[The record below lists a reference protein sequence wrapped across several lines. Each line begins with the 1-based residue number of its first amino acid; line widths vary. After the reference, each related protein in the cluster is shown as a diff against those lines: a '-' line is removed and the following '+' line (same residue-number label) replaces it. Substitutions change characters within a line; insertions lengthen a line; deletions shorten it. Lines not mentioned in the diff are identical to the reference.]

1 MKKII
6 FFLICIL
13 FICLTH
19 DVYAQN
25 DSLRSTA
32 KIYIIRATGFDGT
45 LVNFRVLIDDE
56 LYCKI
61 SNNRYSI
68 INIRPG
74 KYTFYVTSWAKPRKK
89 KPLGLELEVEKG
101 KTYYLRMVIKDL
113 YYKDPYYFEEITYN
127 SALPLLEKYKE
138 DTDCDN

>member
-6 FFLICIL
+6 LLFICIL
-13 FICLTH
+13 SIFLED

-25 DSLRSTA
+25 DTLRSTA
-32 KIYIIRATGFDGT
+32 KIYIIRATGHDGS

-61 SNNRYSI
+61 ANNRYSI
-68 INIRPG
+68 ISIRPG
-74 KYTFYVTSWAKPRKK
+74 KYTFYVTSWAKPKKK
-89 KPLGLELEVEKG
+89 KPLGLELEVERG

-113 YYKDPYYFEEITYN
+113 YYKDPYYFEEITSN

-138 DTDCDN
+138 DIDCDN

>member
-1 MKKII
+1 MKKT
-6 FFLICIL
+6 IL
-13 FICLTH
+13 FFCYFLVIFLSKN
-19 DVYAQN
+19 VLAQN
-25 DSLRSTA
+25 DSLISTS
-32 KIYIIRATGFDGT
+32 KIYIIRATGLDGT

-56 LYCKI
+56 VYCKI
-61 SNNRYSI
+61 SNNRYSV

-74 KYTFYVTSWAKPRKK
+74 RYTFYVTSWAKPKKK

-101 KTYYLRMVIKDL
+101 KTYYLRIVIKDL

-127 SALPLLEKYKE
+127 SAAPLLEKYKE